1 MNIRNVLNRWK
12 IIHAK
17 APENG
22 QYLACIEGEVASSN
36 PRYPQ
41 ASIIRTS
48 YLTAYEIEAD
58 SFVVITARRSEYVLG
73 TRNTQEF
80 LTEDFLKSILPE
92 RKQAPSPAFDGA
104 GSHIIGYMARDVD
117 DTQDTLLPD
126 SNPNFTRPMD
136 KQ

>member
-1 MNIRNVLNRWK
+1 MNTRNVLNHWK

-36 PRYPQ
+36 PRFPQ

-48 YLTAYEIEAD
+48 YLTAYEIEAN

-73 TRNTQEF
+73 ARDPLEF
-80 LTEDFLKSILPE
+80 LTEDFLKTILPE
-92 RKQAPSPAFDGA
+92 RKQATSPSTFDAEGSQIIAF
-104 GSHIIGYMARDVD
+104 RE
-117 DTQDTLLPD
+117 QDSQNDPSSEPD
-126 SNPNFTRPMD
+126 
-136 KQ
+136 KH

>member
-1 MNIRNVLNRWK
+1 MNTRNVLNRWK

-36 PRYPQ
+36 PRFPQ

-48 YLTAYEIEAD
+48 YLTAYEIEGT

-73 TRNTQEF
+73 TRNPLEF
-80 LTEDFLKSILPE
+80 LTDDFLKSVLPE
-92 RKQAPSPAFDGA
+92 RKKAPSASNFDGA
-104 GSHIIGYMARDVD
+104 GSQIVAYNEID
-117 DTQDTLLPD
+117 DLNDHASET
-126 SNPNFTRPMD
+126 D
-136 KQ
+136 KP